1 MAPVGQRRRR
11 VQRRRRIPWW
21 SVDRTDGAR
30 HGATDW
36 KALRTRAPPER
47 HRVQPQR
54 HRADHRFV
62 SASAWNS
69 LALPTQ
75 SNVTGTTPAG
85 GFTLTSTT
93 SCPRLH
99 PGLTK
104 ARPYD
109 GEAEAAYCRQPS
121 GNSVFAPL
129 RDVGHE
135 QQVPSDDL
143 WRRHHW
149 RGIRGYIWRQ
159 MKSQ

>member
-1 MAPVGQRRRR
+1 MQRRRR
-11 VQRRRRIPWW
+11 VPCW

-69 LALPTQ
+69 LALPTK
-75 SNVTGTTPAG
+75 SNVTGAPAAV

-93 SCPRLH
+93 FVARLH
-99 PGLTK
+99 PGITK
-104 ARPYD
+104 ARRYD
-109 GEAEAAYCRQPS
+109 GE
-121 GNSVFAPL
+121 
-129 RDVGHE
+129 
-135 QQVPSDDL
+135 
-143 WRRHHW
+143 
-149 RGIRGYIWRQ
+149 
-159 MKSQ
+159 